1 MVAIPVP
8 FFCVPGLPGGRSGE
22 GTRVV
27 VWDRRESMSSGVGGR
42 IHSSAG
48 DVQYR
53 PGGSSWDVRR
63 QFAGQVS
70 SRLSSFPF
78 AALSTKWLGI
88 TLLYADMAKLDLGRQ
103 TSGQLMGS
111 DGLPVSLKRRRI
123 MPLVRCH
130 LRIRVNLICAGM

>member
-1 MVAIPVP
+1 M
-8 FFCVPGLPGGRSGE
+8 GLVGE
-22 GTRVV
+22 
-27 VWDRRESMSSGVGGR
+27 S
-42 IHSSAG
+42 HSSAG

-53 PGGSSWDVRR
+53 PGGSWDVRR
-63 QFAGQVS
+63 QLAGQVS

-130 LRIRVNLICAGM
+130 FRIRVNLICAGMKLTAGCCGLIGPETSPSRG